1 MKKIIL
7 ALFLSGILA
16 SVNAQTEK
24 GDWMVGG
31 SFRLNTTD
39 NNTEISLTPS
49 AGLFVID
56 NLAVGASLTISY
68 SKTGTL
74 KLTDFGVG
82 PFVRYYFTNANI
94 RPILQ
99 GSLNF
104 LSRRS
109 KNGSNS
115 PTTNNGTSYFLGG
128 GAAIFISEQVSID
141 GLMGFNHSK
150 FDHLAGGG
158 GFALNVG
165 FQVYL
170 FKNQMDKVRGK

>member
-31 SFRLNTTD
+31 NFRLNTSE
-39 NNTEISLTPS
+39 NNTEISLTPT

-56 NLAVGASLTISY
+56 NLAVGANVTISY
-68 SKTGTL
+68 SKNGTR
-74 KLTDFGVG
+74 KLTDLGIG
-82 PFVRYYFTNANI
+82 PFARYYFTTANV

-99 GSLNF
+99 GSFSFITEKTKIGNT
-104 LSRRS
+104 
-109 KNGSNS
+109 SN
-115 PTTNNGTSYFLGG
+115 TNNGANFFLGG

-141 GLMGFNHSK
+141 GLMGYYHSK
-150 FDHLAGGG
+150 VDGFDGGG
-158 GFALNVG
+158 GFALSVG